1 MNFEIKYRKLWKM
14 LKSKKRLKKIG
25 IYPCQMIPGPTGP
38 AGKGLEIL
46 GSYNSLEELIKNH
59 PTGTNGNCTLLTMIY
74 IYGILLKIHGVI

>member
-1 MNFEIKYRKLWKM
+1 MENAKIQ
-14 LKSKKRLKKIG
+14 KRLKKIG

-46 GSYNSLEELIKNH
+46 GSYNSLEEQLKIIQQVQMEIV
-59 PTGTNGNCTLLTMIY
+59 TLLTMIY